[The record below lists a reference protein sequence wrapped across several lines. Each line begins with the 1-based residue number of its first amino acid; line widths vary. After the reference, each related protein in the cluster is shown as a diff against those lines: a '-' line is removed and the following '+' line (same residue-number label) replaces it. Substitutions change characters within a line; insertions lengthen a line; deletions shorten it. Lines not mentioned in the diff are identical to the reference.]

1 MDYQIAIPTYKRL
14 NVFRRKTYRLL
25 KRYNLC
31 ERVVL
36 FLQCPE
42 DVVAYTEAF
51 PELKYVEAPS
61 GFLNCINF
69 ITQHFPVGH
78 PVVQMHDDVGQIYDL
93 VSAGT
98 ATNPDYVKCVITD
111 DAHSTFVRVFELM
124 QKYKCNL
131 GGLYPTRNAR
141 HMNDKEEYTTTL
153 AFIHDPITLLLN
165 QQIPLEL
172 SRKNDYER
180 CIRYYKRDGGV
191 LRYNHSAFTTSYNPS
206 NDAGGIGH
214 RSAEDEMRDAEVIKK
229 MFPKYISYIKQKK
242 NGATSLILKDKS
254 MLKYDIHNNPLIFE
268 STHLYHKNAPHKGTR
283 YCIVLYNK
291 DFRWADTKSPRV
303 HRTELFAE
311 TKHDL
316 EQAGDAY
323 YLQSGTADVLPLL
336 EALDATTFRP
346 DRCSGPAKPHT
357 KYVDAENS
365 TFLSFG
371 LTLCRKSKEQQAMRG
386 IPDRRGV
393 NRHNTQHLHLF
404 TQLCQYLNT
413 LHPRL
418 FGLDNT
424 YFYSSLIVAKD
435 ALCRFHLDS
444 LNKGNACILGV
455 GDYTGGELLLNTGMS
470 NARLERLTH
479 VSGVG
484 GAQCKECGACDDGQ
498 AVEKEE

>member
-1 MDYQIAIPTYKRL
+1 MDYTIAIPTYKRL

-42 DVVAYTEAF
+42 DVADYTKAF

-69 ITQHFPVGH
+69 ITQHFPVGQ
-78 PVVQMHDDVGQIYDL
+78 PVVQMHDDVSQIYDL
-93 VSAGT
+93 VSG
-98 ATNPDYVKCVITD
+98 KCVQTE
-111 DAHSTFVRVFELM
+111 DAHALFVRVFQLM
-124 QKYKCNL
+124 QKSKCNL
-131 GGLYPTRNAR
+131 GGLYPMRNA
-141 HMNDKEEYTTTL
+141 MYMSLQKEYTTDL
-153 AFIHDPITLLLN
+153 RFIHDPITLLLN

-214 RSAEDEMRDAEVIKK
+214 RSAEDEMCDAEVIKK

-242 NGATSLILKDKS
+242 NGATSLILKD
-254 MLKYDIHNNPLIFE
+254 MTILKYDIHEKPLIFE
-268 STHLYHKNAPHKGTR
+268 STHLYHKNAPTHKGTR
-283 YCIVLYNK
+283 YAIVLYNK

-303 HRTELFAE
+303 HRTEPFAE
-311 TKHDL
+311 NKHDL
-316 EQAGDAY
+316 AQAGDAY

-357 KYVDAENS
+357 KYVDAEKS

-404 TQLCQYLNT
+404 NQLCQYLNT

-418 FGLDNT
+418 FGLDSS
-424 YFYSSLIVAKD
+424 YFYTSLIVAKD

-470 NARLERLTH
+470 NARLERLSH
-479 VSGVG
+479 VLGVG
-484 GAQCKECGACDDGQ
+484 GAQCEECGACDDGQ

>member
-1 MDYQIAIPTYKRL
+1 MDYTIAIPTYKRL

-42 DVVAYTEAF
+42 DVKEYTEAF

-69 ITQHFPVGH
+69 IGEHFPIGH
-78 PVVQMHDDVGQIYDL
+78 PIVQMHDDISLMYEL
-93 VSAGT
+93 VDGECKQ
-98 ATNPDYVKCVITD
+98 AT
-111 DAHSTFVRVFELM
+111 DAHQIFTEVFTLM
-124 QKYKCNL
+124 TKYKLNL
-131 GGLYPTRNAR
+131 GGLFPIR
-141 HMNDKEEYTTTL
+141 HGLHMLQAVEREGEYSTKL
-153 AFIHDPITLLLN
+153 KFIHDPITMLFN
-165 QQIPLEL
+165 QRIPMIQTM
-172 SRKNDYER
+172 KTDYER
-180 CIRYYKRDGGV
+180 TIEYYKRDGGV
-191 LRYNHSAFTTSYNPS
+191 VRINKYSFTTVYNPV
-206 NDAGGIGH
+206 NVEGGIGY
-214 RSAEDEMRDAEVIKK
+214 RSPEVDMADAQLFKK
-229 MFPKYISYIKQKK
+229 KYERYVSHIRTHKK
-242 NGATSLILKDKS
+242 GTVHMILKDKS
-254 MLKYDIHNNPLIFE
+254 MLKYDIHEKPLIFE
-268 STHLYHKNAPHKGTR
+268 STDMYHKNAPHKGTR
-283 YCIVLYNK
+283 YAIVLYNK

-303 HRTELFAE
+303 HRTEPFAE
-311 TKHDL
+311 NKHDL
-316 EQAGDAY
+316 EQTGDAY

-357 KYVDAENS
+357 KYVDAEKS

-393 NRHNTQHLHLF
+393 NKNNTTHIHLF
-404 TQLCQYLNT
+404 NQLCKYLNT

-444 LNKGNACILGV
+444 LNKGNACILGI

-470 NARLERLTH
+470 NVRLVSQPH